1 MIASAPHLVRRF
13 FGALSRSTPKR
24 QEIAEVTNILTK
36 DEFELWSKMQ
46 PMDQRHSI
54 EVMLRFTVIR
64 PEASIPEVRAALLHD
79 VGKISSSL
87 GVLARVLATIV
98 GKRGQKFTAY
108 HDHQRLGAEML
119 EEISSDPLTVKL
131 VAGTDNTVITDID
144 IADILLALKRADDL
158 VT

>member
-1 MIASAPHLVRRF
+1 MTGRTRHLVRRF
-13 FGALSRSTPKR
+13 IGALSRSTPNS
-24 QEIAEVTNILTK
+24 QEFAEVENILTK

-54 EVMLRFTVIR
+54 EVAFRFKVIR

-98 GKRGQKFTAY
+98 GKRGQKFTSY
-108 HDHQRLGAEML
+108 HNHQRLGAEML
-119 EEISSDPLTVKL
+119 EEISSDPFTVKL
-131 VAGTDNTVITDID
+131 VAGTDNTVITDIN
-144 IADILLALKRADDL
+144 IAEVLLSLKRADDL

>member
-13 FGALSRSTPKR
+13 FGALSRSTPNS

-36 DEFELWSKMQ
+36 DEFDLWSKMQ
-46 PMDQRHSI
+46 TMDQRHSI
-54 EVMLRFTVIR
+54 DVTFRFKAIR
-64 PEASIPEVRAALLHD
+64 PEASTPEVRAALLHD

-87 GVLARVLATIV
+87 GVMARVLATIV

-131 VAGTDNTVITDID
+131 VAGTDNTVNMDSN
-144 IADILLALKRADDL
+144 IADILMALKRADDL